1 MPQSVSTRLLM
12 LGWSIFS
19 ISSLLLLLLSDSLY
33 SQPVS
38 LPPQPLLY
46 LAGSRQAAHL
56 VQRVTMSL
64 VQRQVESHTQAG
76 TGDAGLVST
85 LHTSFLLLLLLLF
98 STLLISLCELVVFSW
113 HNKGRQT
120 GWAAL
125 VMQIKSRAARTRRL
139 DQAGL
144 DGQEGQ
150 RRDWNED
157 GDNCRL
163 DKRLIGQEEEGREN
177 TRL

>member
-1 MPQSVSTRLLM
+1 M
-12 LGWSIFS
+12 G
-19 ISSLLLLLLSDSLY
+19 
-33 SQPVS
+33 
-38 LPPQPLLY
+38 
-46 LAGSRQAAHL
+46 
-56 VQRVTMSL
+56 L
-64 VQRQVESHTQAG
+64 VQRQEDSKTVTDG
-76 TGDAGLVST
+76 TGLVST

-113 HNKGRQT
+113 HNRGRQT

-139 DQAGL
+139 DQTGL

-163 DKRLIGQEEEGREN
+163 DKRLHGQEEEGREK